1 MSLETSIRK
10 AVVLAM
16 TNQSERG
23 SMSSNPPVPLPRP
36 IAAAQ
41 PRTASPPR
49 ATAPASGA
57 KPSRLGAVKKG
68 QLRSQLRHLFYGP
81 EGVGK
86 SSLAADAPAPLFL
99 DLEGGADNLDVA
111 RYAFRDE
118 PGGHVPRSYGDVL
131 EAVDDLIG
139 NPGHGYQTVAIDTV
153 DALEA
158 LIHRHICDVKFGAG
172 TKSGIED
179 FGFGKGYKA
188 AVEELRRFLA
198 RLDALRATGVQ
209 VVMIGHSVVAT
220 FKNPEGE
227 DFDRYQLHCHRD
239 FGGQIKE
246 WCDVVGFIRFEGGAA
261 KLTGDTSK
269 SARARGWSTARRL
282 VHLSREAA
290 WDAKCRLSLPAEL
303 ELDATHPWAP
313 FAAATHGAQ
322 DATSADLVAAIDAEL
337 MRIIGGDGEFVT
349 AAGRTTSPAAI
360 RAMTAAA
367 DAATLTRILAG
378 LRATTAITST
388 ES

>member
-1 MSLETSIRK
+1 MST
-10 AVVLAM
+10 
-16 TNQSERG
+16 Q
-23 SMSSNPPVPLPRP
+23 PVPVPRP
-36 IAAAQ
+36 IASAPPTRPATRAA
-41 PRTASPPR
+41 T
-49 ATAPASGA
+49 TIA
-57 KPSRLGAVKKG
+57 KPSRLGVVKRG
-68 QLRSQLRHLFYGP
+68 QLRSALRHLFYGP

-99 DLEGGADNLDVA
+99 DLEGGADNLDVP
-111 RYAFRDE
+111 RYSFRDE
-118 PGGHVPRSYGDVL
+118 VGGHVPRTYDEVL
-131 EAVDDLIG
+131 AAIEDLIATAD
-139 NPGHGYQTVAIDTV
+139 HGYQTVVLDTV

-158 LIHRHICDVKFGAG
+158 LIHRHVCAANG
-172 TKSGIED
+172 KSGIED

-209 VVMIGHSVVAT
+209 IIAIGHSVVAT

-227 DFDRYQLHCHRD
+227 DFDRYQLHAHRD
-239 FGGQIKE
+239 FAGQIKE
-246 WCDVVGFIRFEGGAA
+246 WCDVVGFLRFEGGAA
-261 KLTGDTSK
+261 KLNGDTSK

-290 WDAKCRLSLPAEL
+290 WDAKCRLSLPAEI

-322 DATSADLVAAIDAEL
+322 DATGDTLAIEIDAEL
-337 MRIIGGDGEFVT
+337 ERITGTIVDAPFT
-349 AAGRTTSPAAI
+349 TSAGRATTSGEI
-360 RAMTAAA
+360 RRMTATA
-367 DAATLTRILAG
+367 DNATLTRILAG

-388 ES
+388 ET

>member
-1 MSLETSIRK
+1 MST
-10 AVVLAM
+10 
-16 TNQSERG
+16 Q
-23 SMSSNPPVPLPRP
+23 PVPVPRP
-36 IAAAQ
+36 VASPRAAA
-41 PRTASPPR
+41 PPR
-49 ATAPASGA
+49 STTPTTAAA
-57 KPSRLGAVKKG
+57 KPSRLGAVKRG

-111 RYAFRDE
+111 RYPFRDE
-118 PGGHVPRSYGDVL
+118 PGGHVPRAYDEVL
-131 EAVDDLIG
+131 AAIDDLIA
-139 NPGHGYQTVAIDTV
+139 NPGHGYATVVIDTV

-158 LIHRHICDVKFGAG
+158 LIHRHLCATSGKA
-172 TKSGIED
+172 GIED

-209 VVMIGHSVVAT
+209 IVAIGHSVVAT

-227 DFDRYQLHCHRD
+227 DFDRYQLHAHRD
-239 FGGQIKE
+239 FAGQLKE

-261 KLTGDTSK
+261 KLNGDTSK
-269 SARARGWSTARRL
+269 SARARGWATSRRL
-282 VHLSREAA
+282 VQLAREAA
-290 WDAKCRLSLPAEL
+290 WDAKCRLSLPAEI
-303 ELDATHPWAP
+303 ELDAAHPWAP

-322 DATSADLVAAIDAEL
+322 DATSADLKAAIAAEFERITSGDLDAP
-337 MRIIGGDGEFVT
+337 FTT
-349 AAGRTTSPAAI
+349 AAGKVTSRAELGAIAA
-360 RAMTAAA
+360 TA
-367 DAATLTRILAG
+367 DTATLTRILAG

-388 ES
+388 ETP